1 MLKVG
6 FIGLG
11 NVSNDHVLGYL
22 DSEEAEIVAVC
33 DVDQDAGRRWLERWS
48 QPQAKLYHNH
58 ETMLENEALDI
69 VEILTPHHLHCPL
82 AVSCAEA
89 GVRGVSVQ
97 KPMAQRLHECDQ
109 IIESC
114 QRNGVKL
121 RVYENFLFYPV
132 YERAKALIEEGI
144 IGEPMS
150 IRVHTMGGVREGAPW
165 PIFWD
170 PNSWRMDLERSG
182 VGPLV
187 GDDGFHKFSL
197 AYWFMGREYEK
208 IGAWI
213 DADTP
218 LDAPAMIRARF
229 KSAAGDPRYAQ
240 LDFSFSPRMALP
252 CDFWLD
258 DFVEIF
264 GEKGVM
270 WINQCSGGKD
280 RDYFKALDM
289 SGSPAFPP
297 IAVFVDGKVT
307 TYLDDV
313 PPESRNWSSSFVNAT
328 RHFVQAV
335 QNGGRPVFTGEE
347 GREITRCVMAA
358 YVSAQEQRDVYLEE
372 ITTEA
377 EQNREFEIKTNFC
390 NTGD

>member
-109 IIESC
+109 IIKSC

-150 IRVHTMGGVREGAPW
+150 IRVHTMGGVREGRALAD
-165 PIFWD
+165 I
-170 PNSWRMDLERSG
+170 L
-182 VGPLV
+182 GPEQ
-187 GDDGFHKFSL
+187 L
-197 AYWFMGREYEK
+197 AHG
-208 IGAWI
+208 
-213 DADTP
+213 P
-218 LDAPAMIRARF
+218 
-229 KSAAGDPRYAQ
+229 
-240 LDFSFSPRMALP
+240 
-252 CDFWLD
+252 
-258 DFVEIF
+258 
-264 GEKGVM
+264 
-270 WINQCSGGKD
+270 
-280 RDYFKALDM
+280 
-289 SGSPAFPP
+289 
-297 IAVFVDGKVT
+297 
-307 TYLDDV
+307 
-313 PPESRNWSSSFVNAT
+313 
-328 RHFVQAV
+328 
-335 QNGGRPVFTGEE
+335 
-347 GREITRCVMAA
+347 
-358 YVSAQEQRDVYLEE
+358 
-372 ITTEA
+372 
-377 EQNREFEIKTNFC
+377 
-390 NTGD
+390 